1 LLTPYDFGL
10 LGIAMLAIYTLE
22 TFSQTGLSHA
32 LIQRRDKVESFLD
45 TAWTIS
51 VLRGLVLFIIL
62 FLSAPLIAKFF
73 DSPQSTLVIRV
84 IALSTLLSG
93 FKNIGILFFQRE
105 LEFHKQFFYELPVTL
120 VDLGVAVTL
129 AFILRNVW
137 ALVWAAL
144 AASFTSLF
152 FSYVLQPYRPRFK
165 LQKDKFYKLFG
176 YGKWVL
182 GSSVVIFFAAQGDDA
197 FLAKILG
204 VAALGLYQMAFTIGN
219 YPASEITGVV
229 SKVVFPAYAR
239 LQTFPQKL
247 KEAYLR
253 TITLVT
259 LMSIPLSGGII
270 TLGPKFTRLFL
281 GEKWLQIIT
290 PLQILALSGMFR
302 SIAGTGGAIFNAI
315 GKPKLDFRMNIVRL
329 IVIILSIYPL
339 TMTYGISGTC
349 LSVLLGI
356 ISACFVW
363 LYASIRETNTT
374 YKDYLAI
381 IFPPVMGT
389 IFMCGIV
396 VTVLRVDNY
405 IEKDLLTF
413 LIAIIIGAISYFG
426 MMILIEKNLNYHGL
440 QVLKD
445 VYNTLLKD
453 EVKYH

>member
-1 LLTPYDFGL
+1 
-10 LGIAMLAIYTLE
+10 
-22 TFSQTGLSHA
+22 
-32 LIQRRDKVESFLD
+32 
-45 TAWTIS
+45 
-51 VLRGLVLFIIL
+51 
-62 FLSAPLIAKFF
+62 
-73 DSPQSTLVIRV
+73 
-84 IALSTLLSG
+84 
-93 FKNIGILFFQRE
+93 
-105 LEFHKQFFYELPVTL
+105 
-120 VDLGVAVTL
+120 
-129 AFILRNVW
+129 
-137 ALVWAAL
+137 
-144 AASFTSLF
+144 
-152 FSYVLQPYRPRFK
+152 
-165 LQKDKFYKLFG
+165 
-176 YGKWVL
+176 
-182 GSSVVIFFAAQGDDA
+182 
-197 FLAKILG
+197 
-204 VAALGLYQMAFTIGN
+204 
-219 YPASEITGVV
+219 
-229 SKVVFPAYAR
+229 
-239 LQTFPQKL
+239 
-247 KEAYLR
+247 
-253 TITLVT
+253 
-259 LMSIPLSGGII
+259 
-270 TLGPKFTRLFL
+270 
-281 GEKWLQIIT
+281 
-290 PLQILALSGMFR
+290 
-302 SIAGTGGAIFNAI
+302 
-315 GKPKLDFRMNIVRL
+315 MNIVRL